1 MRVILKRIQTLLSGV
16 YLIGEVRHC
25 EIRFYEIRHGEI
37 RFYEVRHGEIRN
49 GEVHLVNAISPGRI
63 SPKLFFRSEEN
74 PKSRSFFYSF
84 NCLFE

>member
-37 RFYEVRHGEIRN
+37 RN

-63 SPKLFFRSEEN
+63 SPGSENFIFF
-74 PKSRSFFYSF
+74 SFFDWQRF
-84 NCLFE
+84 IMMGRCLDRCFACYK